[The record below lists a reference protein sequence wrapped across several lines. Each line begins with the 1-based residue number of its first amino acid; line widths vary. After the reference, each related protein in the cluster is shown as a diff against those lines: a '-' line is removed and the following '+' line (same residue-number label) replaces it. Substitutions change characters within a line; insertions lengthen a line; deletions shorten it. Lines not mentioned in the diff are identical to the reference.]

1 MRTHLVELI
10 GSASMPMLAGW
21 LAASVGLIAAVRH
34 RRHRSRGLGD
44 DADRLAQLE
53 RDAAWGRRHLRQ
65 ESDDPHAQW
74 LGAGGAT

>member
-21 LAASVGLIAAVRH
+21 LAASFGRGTAARR
-34 RRHRSRGLGD
+34 RRHRSHRLGD
-44 DADRLAQLE
+44 DARGRAQLE
-53 RDAAWGRRHLRQ
+53 HSAAWSRHHLRQ
-65 ESDDPHAQW
+65 ESDDPHVEW